1 MTLCM
6 YEFQQEKKRWRSG
19 RDMKYESDGLKVPFF
34 PKDFAYLP
42 LFIVWFNRHLKNF
55 ILLFCRR
62 KSKSI

>member
-42 LFIVWFNRHLKNF
+42 LFIV
-55 ILLFCRR
+55 
-62 KSKSI
+62 